1 MRIGFGYDSHRFTE
15 GDHVMIGG
23 VAIPFH
29 QGILAHSDGDVL
41 LHAITD
47 ALLGALSLGD
57 IGSHFP
63 DTDAQFENMAS
74 DRLVADVLKKV
85 QRRGYQVVNCDS
97 TVISEAPRLR
107 PYITAMQQR
116 IADLLQVS
124 VGAVSVKAT
133 TNEKMGFIGR
143 QEGLAAQSVVLLRE
157 NTEIN

>member
-41 LHAITD
+41 LHAIAD

-74 DRLVADVLKKV
+74 DQLVADVLQKV

-143 QEGLAAQSVVLLRE
+143 QEGLAAQTVVLLRE
-157 NTEIN
+157 NTELN